1 MYLAFFSFFFL
12 FSFLPALLS
21 FLSPERVKKKK
32 KANMV
37 GIIITKRKEK
47 EEMNTTGNTAGLE
60 AFFISFS
67 FKSFVSVGG
76 LAITCGVV
84 LRLARSLFSG
94 TSFWSVM

>member
-1 MYLAFFSFFFL
+1 M
-12 FSFLPALLS
+12 PALLY
-21 FLSPERVKKKK
+21 FLSPERAKKKK

-67 FKSFVSVGG
+67 FKSFVSVGVSLSLAALFYG
-76 LAITCGVV
+76 LP
-84 LRLARSLFSG
+84 SLCSRGPLSG
-94 TSFWSVM
+94 L